1 MKILTREAIFVN
13 EYLQTK
19 YKDIYREAASLYNEI
34 NKKYPQKPD
43 LRKTIEFREW
53 KNSVAVSNGEPR
65 TYIPRQKTYKYNRT
79 EYRDIKLTHT
89 TETPPKENNHLN
101 GCLTMCLNIPL
112 MASPHHNASEETV
125 TQQGDQPM
133 DPSTP
138 QQTLSVIQEGDQPMD
153 PSTPQQTLSVTQQG
167 DQPMDPS
174 TPQQTLSVIQEGDQ
188 PMDPSTPQQ
197 TLSVTQQGDQYMD
210 PSTPQQTLS
219 VIQEGDQPMDPSTP
233 QQTLSVTQQGDQYM
247 DPSIL
252 DQIPPE
258 TVEKIIHEL
267 RNDPN
272 LKDIMDD
279 VEQQIEEELVGLE
292 IDLPELDDLLEEEL
306 QLW

>member
-43 LRKTIEFREW
+43 LRKSVEFREW
-53 KNSVAVSNGEPR
+53 KNSVAVSKGEQR

-79 EYRDIKLTHT
+79 EYRDIKLTPT
-89 TETPPKENNHLN
+89 TKTSRKKNDHLN

-112 MASPHHNASEETV
+112 MAAPHNASEETV
-125 TQQGDQPM
+125 TQQGDQLM

-138 QQTLSVIQEGDQPMD
+138 QQTLSVIQEGDQP
-153 PSTPQQTLSVTQQG
+153 
-167 DQPMDPS
+167 
-174 TPQQTLSVIQEGDQ
+174 
-188 PMDPSTPQQ
+188 
-197 TLSVTQQGDQYMD
+197 
-210 PSTPQQTLS
+210 
-219 VIQEGDQPMDPSTP
+219 
-233 QQTLSVTQQGDQYM
+233 M

-272 LKDIMDD
+272 LKDMMDD

>member
-43 LRKTIEFREW
+43 LRKSVEFREW
-53 KNSVAVSNGEPR
+53 KNSVAVSKGEPR
-65 TYIPRQKTYKYNRT
+65 TYIPRQKVYKYNRT
-79 EYRDIKLTHT
+79 EYRDIKLTPT
-89 TETPPKENNHLN
+89 TETPSKKNNHLN

-112 MASPHHNASEETV
+112 MAAPHNASEETV
-125 TQQGDQPM
+125 TQQGDQLM

-153 PSTPQQTLSVTQQG
+153 PSTPQQTLSV
-167 DQPMDPS
+167 
-174 TPQQTLSVIQEGDQ
+174 IQEGDQ
-188 PMDPSTPQQ
+188 P
-197 TLSVTQQGDQYMD
+197 
-210 PSTPQQTLS
+210 
-219 VIQEGDQPMDPSTP
+219 
-233 QQTLSVTQQGDQYM
+233 M

-272 LKDIMDD
+272 LKDMMDD
-279 VEQQIEEELVGLE
+279 VEQQIEEELFGLE

>member
-167 DQPMDPS
+167 DQ
-174 TPQQTLSVIQEGDQ
+174 
-188 PMDPSTPQQ
+188 
-197 TLSVTQQGDQYMD
+197 YMD

>member
-1 MKILTREAIFVN
+1 MAVSQSNAYKKQKRNEMKILTREAIFVN
-13 EYLQTK
+13 EYLQSK

-34 NKKYPQKPD
+34 NKKYPRKPD
-43 LRKTIEFREW
+43 LRKSVEFREW
-53 KNSVAVSNGEPR
+53 KNSMAVLEGEPR

-79 EYRDIKLTHT
+79 EYRDMKLTPT
-89 TETPPKENNHLN
+89 TETSRKKNDHLN

-112 MASPHHNASEETV
+112 MAAPPNASEETV

-153 PSTPQQTLSVTQQG
+153 PSTPQQTLSV
-167 DQPMDPS
+167 S
-174 TPQQTLSVIQEGDQ
+174 QEGDQ
-188 PMDPSTPQQ
+188 P
-197 TLSVTQQGDQYMD
+197 
-210 PSTPQQTLS
+210 
-219 VIQEGDQPMDPSTP
+219 
-233 QQTLSVTQQGDQYM
+233 M

-272 LKDIMDD
+272 LKDLMDD
-279 VEQQIEEELVGLE
+279 VEEQIEEELVDLE
-292 IDLPELDDLLEEEL
+292 IDLPELDDLLEEEI
-306 QLW
+306 QQW